1 MMKSMTGFGRSSKEI
16 GSSLI
21 TVEMKAVNHRYSEIN
36 MRLPRQLLFLE
47 DRLKKRISQEVK
59 RGKVDV
65 FINLHGSLG
74 VERHV
79 QVDWSIFDQYHRVY
93 NDMIKHSVAS
103 EAFPV
108 DQLLLHEEVVSVQ
121 EKEEVTDDIGETV
134 EAVLQSA
141 LEQLCDMKMNEGKAM
156 FDDVKKRIESLKG
169 NIAQLEEMAPRAAEE
184 YRARL
189 KKRMEEIIGQYG
201 SVEEQRVLTEVAVFA
216 EKTDFSEELTRMTS
230 HLQQFSAMMD
240 EAEPVGRKLD
250 FLMQEMN
257 REVNTIGSKANQL
270 EVNHAVVHLKSEL
283 EKIREQIQ
291 NIE

>member
-1 MMKSMTGFGRSSKEI
+1 MMKSMTGFGRSAKEI
-16 GSSLI
+16 GNSLI

-47 DRLKKRISQEVK
+47 DRLKKRISRDVK

-65 FINLHGSLG
+65 YVNVHGSLG
-74 VERHV
+74 VERRV
-79 QVDWSIFDQYHRVY
+79 QVDWAIFEQYHQVY
-93 NDMIKHSVAS
+93 NDMVKHSVAS

-108 DQLLLHEEVVSVQ
+108 DQLLLHEDVVSVQ
-121 EKEEVTDDIGETV
+121 EKEEVTDDLGETV
-134 EAVLQSA
+134 EAVLESA
-141 LEQLCDMKMNEGKAM
+141 VNQLRDMKINEGKAM
-156 FDDVKKRIESLKG
+156 FEDMMNRIEALHTS
-169 NIAQLEEMAPRAAEE
+169 IHELEKLAPRAEEE
-184 YRARL
+184 YRLRL
-189 KKRMEEIIGQYG
+189 QKRMEDIIGQYG

-216 EKTDFSEELTRMTS
+216 EKTDFSEELTRMAS
-230 HLQQFSAMMD
+230 HLQQFTAMMKD
-240 EAEPVGRKLD
+240 EEPVGRKLD

-270 EVNHAVVHLKSEL
+270 EVNHTVVHVKSEL